1 LDKKDKKDF
10 IKRKLH
16 QMIKLID
23 RREERKAIGHAD
35 LDDQSSDGRDPVSKV
50 GDAGESSG
58 QTNFASSG
66 GAKADNS
73 DLVVDTS
80 VDKSQWAARV
90 TLYIVSSI

>member
-1 LDKKDKKDF
+1 MK
-10 IKRKLH
+10 H
-16 QMIKLID
+16 QIIGLID
-23 RREERKAIGHAD
+23 IVDEKQKQSD
-35 LDDQSSDGRDPVSKV
+35 LNDQTSDGRDPVSKV

-73 DLVVDTS
+73 DLVVDTV

>member
-1 LDKKDKKDF
+1 LDKKDTKDF

-35 LDDQSSDGRDPVSKV
+35 LDDQASDGRNPVSKV
-50 GDAGESSG
+50 GDAGESIR
-58 QTNFASSG
+58 QTSFASSG
-66 GAKADNS
+66 RDEADNS
-73 DLVVDTS
+73 DLVVDS
-80 VDKSQWAARV
+80 VVDVVQWTTRV